1 MPIYMRPM
9 NKSVILYLDT
19 FVDQTFSQIVAWCP
33 KRMAKNLHQR
43 FFLGVCWR
51 NQQVQL
57 LEMKF
62 IDVQCFLLFLN
73 KYSLWQSS
81 TSVWKCF
88 AHIPLC
94 VSIFTYICILCFFGI
109 CHGEAIHGCSE
120 MVSSPLKDPCL
131 HTWNNLKKHASSAVI
146 GSVWEITLAPS
157 PVVILMEGRVLLQPC
172 HTLSK
177 SRCVPSFAH
186 QVLTP
191 MDALYISKP
200 FIANNKRPSKNTLQ
214 PVCLTPWR
222 IGFCCHGSFCRRFH
236 VDLGVPKVCMWSFP
250 ESCLAWHRWSRRLQL
265 DIRGILVPF
274 RWEASVFCCE
284 ESALLR
290 ERYNTLRLWE
300 RYFWCFDGWREF
312 INLIRKE
319 LGSKEGNILVLFSCV
334 HRWVDGVVPWNDC
347 TRSWAKQIHLLKSQ
361 RAVLSRSPLTRYR
374 KMSPNHWWLRW
385 SGLSGFSSIGQRMVC
400 LTCSG
405 FVSVLVFGC
414 WLCVTA
420 SIACVLV
427 WP

>member
-1 MPIYMRPM
+1 MRPM
-9 NKSVILYLDT
+9 NKAKDWVLSLI
-19 FVDQTFSQIVAWCP
+19 IVAYLRVRHPIFGHFCRSNLFTNCGLMS
-33 KRMAKNLHQR
+33 KKNGKQHPPTL
-43 FFLGVCWR
+43 FGWSLLTKPASSIVR
-51 NQQVQL
+51 NEIHRCSVSFAIF
-57 LEMKF
+57 EHVF
-62 IDVQCFLLFLN
+62 
-73 KYSLWQSS
+73 SLAMLYKCR
-81 TSVWKCF
+81 KCF
-88 AHIPLC
+88 AHIRIC
-94 VSIFTYICILCFFGI
+94 VSIFTYICILCFFGV

-236 VDLGVPKVCMWSFP
+236 VDLGVPEVCMWSFP

-274 RWEASVFCCE
+274 RWEASVFCC
-284 ESALLR
+284 
-290 ERYNTLRLWE
+290 
-300 RYFWCFDGWREF
+300 
-312 INLIRKE
+312 
-319 LGSKEGNILVLFSCV
+319 
-334 HRWVDGVVPWNDC
+334 
-347 TRSWAKQIHLLKSQ
+347 
-361 RAVLSRSPLTRYR
+361 
-374 KMSPNHWWLRW
+374 
-385 SGLSGFSSIGQRMVC
+385 
-400 LTCSG
+400 
-405 FVSVLVFGC
+405 
-414 WLCVTA
+414 
-420 SIACVLV
+420 
-427 WP
+427 